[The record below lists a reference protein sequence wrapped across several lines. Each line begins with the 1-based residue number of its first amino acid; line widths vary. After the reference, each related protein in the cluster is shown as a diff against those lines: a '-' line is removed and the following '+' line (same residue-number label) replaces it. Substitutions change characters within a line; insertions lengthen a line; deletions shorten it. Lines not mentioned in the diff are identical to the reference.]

1 MPAIDLTEEVYSD
14 LKQLA
19 DPFEDTP
26 NSVIRRLLDEHGGQ
40 RPHRREQTRPG
51 ARAVPGTILPETEY
65 EIPILQALEELG
77 GRAPAGIVTDR
88 VGELLER
95 RLTDQDHERHRSGDV
110 RWRNRTAFA
119 RLALVRRNELASDS
133 PRGIWE
139 ITDVGRK
146 RLKR

>member
-1 MPAIDLTEEVYSD
+1 MPTIDLSQDVYSD

-26 NSVIRRLLDEHGGQ
+26 DSVIRRLLDQHAGQ
-40 RPHRREQTRPG
+40 TPPRKRARPG

-65 EIPILQALEELG
+65 EIPILQALDELG
-77 GRAPAGIVTDR
+77 GRAPAGVVTDR

-119 RLALVRRNELASDS
+119 RLALVKRDELASDS

-139 ITDVGRK
+139 ITDIGRK
-146 RLKR
+146 RLER

>member
-1 MPAIDLTEEVYSD
+1 MPAIDLSDDVYSD

-26 NSVIRRLLDEHGGQ
+26 DSVIRRLLDQHAGQ
-40 RPHRREQTRPG
+40 TPPRERARPG

-65 EIPILQALEELG
+65 EIPILQALDELG
-77 GRAPAGIVTDR
+77 GRAPAGVVTDR

-146 RLKR
+146 RLKRG